1 MITDIYNKLK
11 GMVIGL
17 SPLYLLTLLLITTS
31 CNKVVETDEDYVP
44 QQAQANTGL
53 PSSRAS
59 MPYLMLTS

>member
-44 QQAQANTGL
+44 QQAQANTGA
-53 PSSRAS
+53 R
-59 MPYLMLTS
+59 T